1 MPQQNPLAP
10 GYRTLLSLHAAGPL
24 KSTCGLKVWK
34 EKERQEVYLFLSHI
48 TFNTINDCRGV
59 ILEFKGHTMETVES
73 QTILKP
79 FSPEFH
85 FEVQPKYNAKGVS
98 FKWSLVFILA
108 FSSSLQQQDG
118 NQISCQYRNYRSCCH
133 NRRGNIMKVF
143 SDKSGEIIKILII
156 CTKVHLLSKIA
167 NTLKLIGLFL
177 LF

>member
-1 MPQQNPLAP
+1 MIQSKIQVVSVSFDSQFS
-10 GYRTLLSLHAAGPL
+10 LSPNH
-24 KSTCGLKVWK
+24 C
-34 EKERQEVYLFLSHI
+34 I
-48 TFNTINDCRGV
+48 GV
-59 ILEFKGHTMETVES
+59 ISEFKGHTMETEN

-85 FEVQPKYNAKGVS
+85 FELQPKYNAKGVS
-98 FKWSLVFILA
+98 FKWSLIFILA

-143 SDKSGEIIKILII
+143 SDQSGEMIKILTI
-156 CTKVHLLSKIA
+156 CTKVHWLSKIA
-167 NTLKLIGLFL
+167 NSSKLIGLFL